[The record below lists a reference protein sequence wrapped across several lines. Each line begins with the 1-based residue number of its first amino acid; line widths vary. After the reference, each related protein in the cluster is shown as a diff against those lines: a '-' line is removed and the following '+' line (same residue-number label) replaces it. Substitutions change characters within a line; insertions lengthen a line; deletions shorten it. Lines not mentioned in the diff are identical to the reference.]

1 MPNVLF
7 SDRQGEASPSQD
19 DSLPGAPSRPASI
32 TAHSH
37 VLSLG
42 PLESGETPEPGGVLW
57 PPASQGS
64 ASSAQGRHQGV
75 GPLRVRPP
83 APPISGSSVCAHP
96 TYYHAVYDIR
106 VERYC
111 DEPRCPTSSGLGGG
125 SGGSIALVTASDS
138 STQLMPPA
146 RRRGG
151 VVDHRDVIK
160 AHQSHK
166 LLNTPKARR
175 KQWE

>member
-1 MPNVLF
+1 ML
-7 SDRQGEASPSQD
+7 SPLCQD
-19 DSLPGAPSRPASI
+19 PA
-32 TAHSH
+32 
-37 VLSLG
+37 
-42 PLESGETPEPGGVLW
+42 GGLW
-57 PPASQGS
+57 PPGYL
-64 ASSAQGRHQGV
+64 SSAPSTQGRHQGT
-75 GPLRVRPP
+75 GPLRNRPP

-111 DEPRCPTSSGLGGG
+111 DEPRCSVSSG
-125 SGGSIALVTASDS
+125 SRGSIALVTASHS
-138 STQLMPPA
+138 STQLVPPA

-160 AHQSHK
+160 AHQKHK

>member
-1 MPNVLF
+1 MDQNH
-7 SDRQGEASPSQD
+7 SPRTMILEPWTQNQE
-19 DSLPGAPSRPASI
+19 PAG
-32 TAHSH
+32 T
-37 VLSLG
+37 
-42 PLESGETPEPGGVLW
+42 LW

-64 ASSAQGRHQGV
+64 ASSAQGRHQGA

-111 DEPRCPTSSGLGGG
+111 DEPRCPASSGLGGG
-125 SGGSIALVTASDS
+125 PGGSIALVTASDS
-138 STQLMPPA
+138 STQLMPPV

>member
-1 MPNVLF
+1 ML
-7 SDRQGEASPSQD
+7 SPLCQ
-19 DSLPGAPSRPASI
+19 
-32 TAHSH
+32 
-37 VLSLG
+37 
-42 PLESGETPEPGGVLW
+42 EPGGVLW